1 MHYCSFIF
9 WSVDLILSWACPS
22 PMRHGIVQ
30 IGSYVPNRQSQP
42 CLSNSVCT
50 MQSLKGPSFDDVG
63 DNDIRLYREGQRKA
77 VISSKSEAF
86 SGRDGISL
94 HPALGQG
101 FHCQRAGKRRER
113 MKMNVLPWQLLK
125 AQSHL
130 KSRSPRPPRE
140 GPSGAAPGPKALMGT
155 FIRSLCK

>member
-1 MHYCSFIF
+1 
-9 WSVDLILSWACPS
+9 
-22 PMRHGIVQ
+22 MRHGIVQ

-42 CLSNSVCT
+42 CLGNSVCT

-94 HPALGQG
+94 CPALGQG
-101 FHCQRAGKRRER
+101 FHCQSGQEER
-113 MKMNVLPWQLLK
+113 KEEDECFTMAAAQGPKPSQKPVPETPKGK
-125 AQSHL
+125 AQWS
-130 KSRSPRPPRE
+130 STR
-140 GPSGAAPGPKALMGT
+140 A
-155 FIRSLCK
+155 